1 MKKLLFAILNL
12 FNLQLFDWTA
22 HVSAGTPTVEPVNAT
37 TTSAM
42 SPTMKV
48 FYDTALLENAREA
61 MIFAQLGKK
70 QPMKGKSVEWR
81 KFNTFAKSLTPL
93 TEGVIPSGQ
102 NFGMTSISESTLQY
116 GQYTAVTDR
125 LELESYDDVIFGATE
140 EMGAA
145 EGETYDILTRN
156 VLIAGNSVMYAP
168 KLSGSTETAVSSRSD
183 LDNTAILTPKM
194 VNKAATWLKKNK
206 APLIDGSYVCVI
218 HPSQSYDIRQSSEW
232 VSYHQY
238 DDTKPIFKGEIGM
251 LHNVRFIESNNAKVW
266 RGVPLTVA
274 AHELTVKTAISSSST
289 TVAVNEAIT
298 SDEATALAGV
308 EIWLGGV
315 ANKIASATAGAAGS
329 ASLTI
334 STAVTSLAKDAVIAA
349 KGGTTGGKAVYCALF
364 CGKDAFGILDPA
376 GEGMEMIVK
385 SRGEIGGPLEQFS
398 TIGYKF
404 CHAAKILY
412 QERMLRVETGSAF
425 GDVDE
430 NN

>member
-1 MKKLLFAILNL
+1 MKKDIIKKFD
-12 FNLQLFDWTA
+12 LQLFDWTA

-37 TTSAM
+37 TTAAM
-42 SPTMKV
+42 SPTMKT

-61 MIFAQLGKK
+61 MIFAQFGKK
-70 QPMKGKSVEWR
+70 QPMKGKTVEWR
-81 KFNTFAKSLTPL
+81 KFNTFAKSLSPL

-102 NFGMTSISESTLQY
+102 NFGMTSISESTYQY

-168 KLSGSTETAVSSRSD
+168 TISGSTETSVSSRSD
-183 LDNTAILTPKM
+183 INNTAVLTPKM

-206 APLIDGSYVCVI
+206 APLIDGSYVAII
-218 HPSQSYDIRQSSEW
+218 HPSVSYDLRQTDEW
-232 VSYHQY
+232 KNFHQY

-251 LHNVRFIESNNAKVW
+251 LHGVRFVESNNAKIW
-266 RGVPLTVA
+266 RGIALTA
-274 AHELTVKTAISSSST
+274 SAHELTVKTAISSSSSS
-289 TVAVNEAIT
+289 VAVNEAI
-298 SDEATALAGV
+298 SAGEATALAGV

-315 ANKIASATAGAAGS
+315 ANEIVSATSGAAGS

-334 STAVTSLAKDAVIAA
+334 KTAVTSLAKDAVIAA
-349 KGGTTGGKAVYCALF
+349 KGGAKTGVAVYGTLF
-364 CGKDAFGILDPA
+364 MGKDAFGILDPA

-385 SRGEIGGPLEQFS
+385 TRAEIGGPLEQFS

-430 NN
+430 DN